1 MAKRFHSIS
10 EIAAIVYCERQAVLD
25 RQHGKARS
33 LSVKAK
39 AASGR
44 FQHQR
49 FAMEGRAQASRDRRC
64 FVATAIYGPEAPE
77 TEWLRRWRDT
87 VLMPRIG
94 GRAIV
99 RAYYTLSPCLV
110 CIVERYPRFKA
121 SVHRLLDRV
130 LRCLG
135 RVP

>member
-10 EIAAIVYCERQAVLD
+10 EVVAIVYCERQAVLD
-25 RQHGKARS
+25 RQYGEERS
-33 LSVKAK
+33 LEVKAK

-49 FAMEGRAQASRDRRC
+49 FAMEGKAQASRDRRC
-64 FVATAIYGPEAPE
+64 FVATAIYGAEAPE
-77 TEWLRRWRDT
+77 TEWLRVWRDT
-87 VLMPRIG
+87 VLMPRRI

-99 RAYYTLSPCLV
+99 RGYYALSPALV
-110 CIVERYPRFKA
+110 RIVERYPRLKTT
-121 SVHRLLDRV
+121 VHRLLDNI
-130 LRCLG
+130 LRFLG

>member
-1 MAKRFHSIS
+1 MPKRFHSIS
-10 EIAAIVYCERQAVLD
+10 DIVAIVYCERQAVLD
-25 RQHGKARS
+25 RQYGEARS

-64 FVATAIYGPEAPE
+64 FVATAIYGAEAPE
-77 TEWLRRWRDT
+77 TEWLRAWRDT
-87 VLMPRIG
+87 VLMPRRV

-99 RAYYTLSPCLV
+99 RAYYLLSPSLV
-110 CIVERYPRFKA
+110 CIVERSPRLKTT
-121 SVHRLLDRV
+121 VHRLLDGV
-130 LRCLG
+130 LRFLG
-135 RVP
+135 HVP